1 MTSPSHFL
9 HHAEL
14 FHSKND
20 TLLAA
25 LYAESAFWAA
35 SAHGSHH
42 AETHSDTLGGV
53 QTLTQQLPHTLEYTT
68 QLCTKAKQLAL
79 ETRERAHAPF
89 SNFLVGAALIA
100 DDESLWIGCNVE
112 CSSYGLTI
120 CAERTALVSGVAQGK
135 KRFVGVVVAVD
146 TDELTPPC
154 GACRQL
160 LYDFASDAIVILI
173 NLRGTEKRFTMKEL
187 LPEAFSAAFL
197 K

>member
-9 HHAEL
+9 YPAEL

-35 SAHGSHH
+35 SGHGSHH
-42 AETHSDTLGGV
+42 AETHSETLSGV
-53 QTLTQQLPHTLEYTT
+53 QALTNKLSKPLEITT
-68 QLCTKAKQLAL
+68 HLITKAKNLAL
-79 ETRERAHAPF
+79 ETRQRAHAPF
-89 SNFLVGAALIA
+89 SNFLVGATLIA

-135 KRFVGVVVAVD
+135 KQFVGVVVAVD

-160 LYDFASDAIVILI
+160 LYDFAADAVVILI
-173 NLRGTEKRFTMKEL
+173 NLRGAEKRFTMKEL
-187 LPEAFSAAFL
+187 LPEAFTAAFL

>member
-20 TLLAA
+20 TLLAG
-25 LYAESAFWAA
+25 LYTASAFWAA
-35 SAHGSHH
+35 STQGSNH
-42 AETHSDTLGGV
+42 AEKDSDTLNGI
-53 QTLTQQLPHTLEYTT
+53 QRLALKLAKPLESTSE
-68 QLCTKAKQLAL
+68 LIEKAKKLAL
-79 ETRERAHAPF
+79 EVRIRAHAPY
-89 SNFLVGAALIA
+89 SNFLVGATLIA
-100 DDESLWIGCNVE
+100 EDESLWIGCNVE

-135 KRFVGVVVAVD
+135 KRFVGVIVAVD

-173 NLRGTEKRFTMKEL
+173 NLRGAEKRFTMKEL
-187 LPEAFSAAFL
+187 LPEAFSAEFL
-197 K
+197 P